1 MDRDYLLGIGE
12 LYHGALRE
20 QDLEVDKL
28 THELESTVAGVYR
41 RLHEYAGADSGE

>member
-28 THELESTVAGVYR
+28 THELESTWSRFY
-41 RLHEYAGADSGE
+41 EQNEMNIDY